1 MKEEIQSENHHPTSK
16 GRSIFHFL
24 KHFSPKNAIDIV
36 KRELRSGITPEKIS
50 LSVVVGAG
58 VGVFP
63 LIGTTM
69 TLCGILGVLLRLN
82 PVSIQLANYLVYPLQ
97 ILLIFPFLKTGSS
110 VTGVSLDLSWAEN
123 ISVDNVSVIA
133 KGIFDVAGFAVLGW
147 LVWVPGISTVLYFIL
162 LPFVRKAGTLLD
174 SKKKK

>member
-1 MKEEIQSENHHPTSK
+1 MIE
-16 GRSIFHFL
+16 
-24 KHFSPKNAIDIV
+24 IV
-36 KRELRSGITPEKIS
+36 KRELKSGTSPEKLT

-69 TLCGILGVLLRLN
+69 TICGILGVLLRLN

-97 ILLIFPFLKTGSS
+97 ILLIFPFLKSGSTVS
-110 VTGVSLDLSWAEN
+110 GVSLDLTWAE
-123 ISVDNVSVIA
+123 DVSAENLSEVA

-147 LVWVPGISTVLYFIL
+147 LVWVPAASFTAYWIL
-162 LPFVRKAGTLLD
+162 LPFIKKAGKVLE
-174 SKKKK
+174 KKKIQ